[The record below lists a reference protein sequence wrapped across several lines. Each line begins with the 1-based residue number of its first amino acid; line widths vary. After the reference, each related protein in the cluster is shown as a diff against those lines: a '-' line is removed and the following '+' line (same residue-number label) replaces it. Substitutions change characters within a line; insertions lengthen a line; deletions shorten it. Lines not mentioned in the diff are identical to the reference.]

1 MVGYGMVCGHLCE
14 PHVCACVYIRTCIIV
29 VSVDCTHKH
38 VSMYCALT
46 STVQV
51 KYLNYALMLAL

>member
-29 VSVDCTHKH
+29 VIVVCTHKH
-38 VSMYCALT
+38 VC
-46 STVQV
+46 TVH
-51 KYLNYALMLAL
+51 